1 MAELTSLCVY
11 CGARPGADQAYAQ
24 EAVRLGRQLAERG
37 VTLVTGGGHVGLMG
51 VCADAA
57 LDAGGRVVGVIPKH
71 LMSRELGHRGLTEL
85 HVTDDMHSRKAKM
98 FDLADAFAVLPGGLG
113 TLDETL
119 EMVTWRQLGLH
130 DKPIVLIDIGGYWT
144 PLLGMIERAVE
155 AGFAGAD
162 ARDLVITVGQVDE
175 VIPAIEAAPPPR
187 VTPHVELA

>member
-155 AGFAGAD
+155 AGFAGPD